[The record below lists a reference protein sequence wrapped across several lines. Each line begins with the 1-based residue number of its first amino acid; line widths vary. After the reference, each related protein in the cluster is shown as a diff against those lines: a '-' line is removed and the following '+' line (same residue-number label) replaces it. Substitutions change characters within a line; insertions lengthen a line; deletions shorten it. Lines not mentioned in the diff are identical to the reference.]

1 MRAALHVAAQ
11 VGPGLGAGALLLGA
25 LPAHEAATNER
36 AMSNGNLILIL
47 GDQLSPHIS
56 SLCDANPAVDRILM
70 TEVMAEATY
79 VKHHPKKI
87 IFCFAAMR
95 HFAEELREAG
105 FAVDYTRL
113 DDDGNAGDLT
123 GEVGRAIKRHAPRK
137 LIVTEPGEW
146 RLHEIIG
153 SWGEALGIEVDVRD
167 DTRFLASHHDFASW
181 ANGRKQLRMEN
192 FYRVMRVKTGLL
204 MEGDEPAGGKWNY
217 DQENRKPAKDDLFM
231 PQPLRFEPDEI
242 TREVIALV
250 KARFGDH
257 FGDAEPFWFAVT
269 RGDAEK
275 ARDHF
280 IAEALAGFGDYQDA
294 MLRGE
299 KFLYHSLLSF
309 YINAGLL
316 DPVDLCRRVAEV
328 YENGDAPLNAAE
340 GFIRQIIGWREYVRG
355 IYWLKMPDYAE
366 VNFFE
371 ADRALPDFYWSG
383 ETDMACLKAAITATK
398 EEAYAHH
405 IQRLMITGNFA
416 MLIGADP
423 KAVHE
428 WYLAVYADAYEWVE
442 MPNTIGMS
450 QFADGGLLGSK
461 PYAAGGN
468 YINKMSDY
476 CAGCRFDVKRKTGEG
491 ACPFNAL
498 YWDFLVRNEDK
509 LRGNQRLS
517 RIYANWDRMDGD
529 QKRSYRM
536 TAHHFLE
543 KL

>member
-1 MRAALHVAAQ
+1 
-11 VGPGLGAGALLLGA
+11 
-25 LPAHEAATNER
+25 
-36 AMSNGNLILIL
+36 MSKGNLILIL
-47 GDQLSPHIS
+47 GDQLSPDIS
-56 SLCDANPAVDRILM
+56 SLSDADPAVDRILM
-70 TEVMAEATY
+70 AEVMAEATY

-87 IFCFAAMR
+87 IFCFTAMR

-105 FAVDYTRL
+105 FEIDYTCL
-113 DDDGNAGDLT
+113 DDDENAGDLA
-123 GEVGRAIKRHAPRK
+123 GEVERAIKRHDPEK

-146 RLHEIIG
+146 RLHEIIVG
-153 SWGEALGIEVDVRD
+153 WDEAFDLEVYVRD
-167 DTRFLASHHDFASW
+167 DTRSLASHHDFASW
-181 ANGRKQLRMEN
+181 AKGRKQLRMEN
-192 FYRVMRVKTGLL
+192 FYREMRVKTGLL

-217 DQENRKPAKDDLFM
+217 DQENRKPAKGDMFM
-231 PQPLRFEPDEI
+231 PQPLRFEPDKI
-242 TREVIALV
+242 TREMIDLV
-250 KARFGDH
+250 ADRFGDH

-269 RGDAEK
+269 RKDAEK

-280 IAEALAGFGDYQDA
+280 IAEALACFGDYQDA
-294 MLRGE
+294 MLKDE

-316 DPVDLCRRVAEV
+316 DPLDMCRRVEEA
-328 YENGDAPLNAAE
+328 YEAGDAPLNAVE

-355 IYWLKMPDYAE
+355 IYWLKMPDYAD
-366 VNFFE
+366 VNFLE
-371 ADRALPDFYWSG
+371 AKRALPDFYWSG
-383 ETDMACLKAAITATK
+383 ETDMACLAAAITATK

-476 CAGCRFDVKRKTGEG
+476 CAGCHFDVKKKTGEG

>member
-1 MRAALHVAAQ
+1 
-11 VGPGLGAGALLLGA
+11 
-25 LPAHEAATNER
+25 
-36 AMSNGNLILIL
+36 MSKGNLILIL
-47 GDQLSPHIS
+47 GDQLSPDIS
-56 SLCDANPAVDRILM
+56 SLSDADPAVDRILM
-70 TEVMAEATY
+70 AEVVAEATY

-105 FAVDYTRL
+105 FEVDYTCL
-113 DDDGNAGDLT
+113 DDDENAGDLA
-123 GEVGRAIKRHAPRK
+123 GEVERAIKRHDPEK

-146 RLHEIIG
+146 RLHEIIVG
-153 SWGEALGIEVDVRD
+153 WDEAFDLEVDVRD

-181 ANGRKQLRMEN
+181 AKGRKQLRMEN
-192 FYRVMRVKTGLL
+192 FYREMRVKTGLL

-217 DQENRKPAKDDLFM
+217 DQENRKPAKGDMFM
-231 PQPLRFEPDEI
+231 PQPLRFEPDKI
-242 TREVIALV
+242 TREVIDLV
-250 KARFGDH
+250 ADRFGDH

-269 RGDAEK
+269 RKDAEK

-280 IAEALAGFGDYQDA
+280 IAEALASFGDYQDA
-294 MLRGE
+294 MLGDE

-316 DPVDLCRRVAEV
+316 DPRRSVPAGRRSVRERRRTAQCRRRVHPPDHRLARIRARDLLAQDAGLCRIAISSRRS
-328 YENGDAPLNAAE
+328 GRCRTSTGAAKPT
-340 GFIRQIIGWREYVRG
+340 W
-355 IYWLKMPDYAE
+355 P
-366 VNFFE
+366 
-371 ADRALPDFYWSG
+371 ALPPRSR
-383 ETDMACLKAAITATK
+383 ATK

-476 CAGCRFDVKRKTGEG
+476 CAGCHYDVKKKTGRGRVSVQRALLGFSG
-491 ACPFNAL
+491 A
-498 YWDFLVRNEDK
+498 
-509 LRGNQRLS
+509 QRRQAPGQSTAFPDLC
-517 RIYANWDRMDGD
+517 RTGTGWTVT
-529 QKRSYRM
+529 RSAA
-536 TAHHFLE
+536 TG
-543 KL
+543 

>member
-1 MRAALHVAAQ
+1 MAQ
-11 VGPGLGAGALLLGA
+11 
-25 LPAHEAATNER
+25 
-36 AMSNGNLILIL
+36 GNLILIL
-47 GDQLSPHIS
+47 GDQLSPDIS
-56 SLCDANPAVDRILM
+56 SLRDAEPATDRILM
-70 TEVMAEATY
+70 AEVMAEATF

-87 IFCFAAMR
+87 IFCLSAMR
-95 HFAEELREAG
+95 HFAEELREKG
-105 FAVDYTRL
+105 FDVDYTRL
-113 DDDGNAGDLT
+113 DDDQNAGDLT
-123 GEVGRAIKRHAPRK
+123 GEVRRAIERHAPAK
-137 LIVTEPGEW
+137 LIVTEAGEW
-146 RLHEIIG
+146 RLHEMMRG
-153 SWGEALGIEVDVRD
+153 WEDDLGIEVEVRD
-167 DTRFLASHHDFASW
+167 DTRFVCSHHEFASW
-181 ANGRKQLRMEN
+181 AKGRKQLRMEN
-192 FYRVMRVKTGLL
+192 FYREMRVRTGLL
-204 MEGDEPAGGKWNY
+204 MDGDEPAGGKWNY
-217 DQENRKPAKDDLFM
+217 DAENRKPAKSDLFM
-231 PQPLRFEPDEI
+231 PEPQRFEPDVI
-242 TREVIALV
+242 TRDVIALV
-250 KARFGDH
+250 KERFADH

-269 RGDAEK
+269 RKDAER

-280 IAEALAGFGDYQDA
+280 IREALARFGDYQDA

-316 DPVDLCRRVAEV
+316 DPLDLCRRIEEAYV
-328 YENGDAPLNAAE
+328 NGDAPLNAVE

-355 IYWLKMPDYAE
+355 IYWLKMPDYAAS
-366 VNFFE
+366 NFFE
-371 ADRALPDFYWSG
+371 AERALPDFYWTG
-383 ETDMACLKAAITATK
+383 YTDMACLAAAITQTK

-416 MLIGADP
+416 MLIGANP
-423 KAVHE
+423 KEVHE

-476 CAGCRFDVKRKTGEG
+476 CRGCRYDVKQKTGGE

-498 YWDFLVRNEDK
+498 YWDFLVRNEEK

-517 RIYANWDRMDGD
+517 RIYANWDRMDAD
-529 QKRSYRM
+529 TKRGYRM

-543 KL
+543 NL